1 MGIRIGINGFGRIG
15 RQVARLAT
23 EHPEFNLVAFNDLGD
38 AATNAHLFKYDSTYG
53 RFAGSCELDGN
64 KLYINGDAVTLL
76 QESDPAR
83 LPWGDL
89 GADIVLECTGAFTST
104 EKCGLHLGSGAKRVI
119 LSAPAKGEMPTYV
132 YGVNH
137 TQWQSDGCPAV
148 VSNASCT
155 TNCLAPLAKVLHES
169 FGIERGLMNTIHA
182 YTNDQRILDQAHK
195 DLRRAR
201 SAAVNVI
208 PTTTGAAKA
217 VALVIPDLKG
227 KVDGFAMRVPVVTGS
242 VVDFTAVLSK
252 STTAE
257 EINAAFNAAADGP
270 LKGILKATYDPI
282 VSSDI
287 IGESHSCV
295 VDLGLTKVLD
305 GNFAK
310 LVGWYDNEWGY
321 SCRCIDLAIYMA
333 AVVAGSTQQSAA

>member
-1 MGIRIGINGFGRIG
+1 
-15 RQVARLAT
+15 
-23 EHPEFNLVAFNDLGD
+23 
-38 AATNAHLFKYDSTYG
+38 
-53 RFAGSCELDGN
+53 
-64 KLYINGDAVTLL
+64 
-76 QESDPAR
+76 
-83 LPWGDL
+83 
-89 GADIVLECTGAFTST
+89 
-104 EKCGLHLGSGAKRVI
+104 VI

-137 TQWQSDGCPAV
+137 MNWEGEGCPAV

-201 SAAVNVI
+201 SAGVNVI

-217 VALVIPDLKG
+217 VGLVIPELKG

-242 VVDFTAVLSK
+242 VVDFTATLARE
-252 STTAE
+252 TTAE
-257 EINAAFNAAADGP
+257 EINAAFQAAADGP
-270 LKGILKATYDPI
+270 LKGILKAESDPI
-282 VSSDI
+282 VSSDVI
-287 IGESHSCV
+287 QESASCTI
-295 VDLGLTKVLD
+295 DLALTKVLG

-310 LVGWYDNEWGY
+310 VVGWYDNEWGY
-321 SCRCIDLAIYMA
+321 SSRCIDLVMHMA
-333 AVVAGSTQQSAA
+333 AVDAAGQTGAAG